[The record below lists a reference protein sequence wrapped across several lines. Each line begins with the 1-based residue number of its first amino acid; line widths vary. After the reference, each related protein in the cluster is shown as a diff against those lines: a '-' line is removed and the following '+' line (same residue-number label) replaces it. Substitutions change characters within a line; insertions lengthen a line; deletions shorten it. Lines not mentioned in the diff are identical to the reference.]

1 MKRGYHKYT
10 SKDDKIILNII
21 RDNPSNL
28 QMCFEE
34 ASEKIGVT
42 PKAISHRYYE
52 KLKHHNVCF
61 IVTGKKHQIANTKN
75 RRYDLPIKTMNTT
88 KMTKTLWN
96 KLCDLFKFK

>member
-10 SKDDKIILNII
+10 SEDDKIILNTI

-34 ASEKIGVT
+34 AAEKIGTT
-42 PKAISHRYYE
+42 PKAIQDRYYE

-61 IVTGKKHQIANTKN
+61 IMVGKKHQVVNTKN
-75 RRYDLPIKTMNTT
+75 RRCDLPIKTMNTT
-88 KMTKTLWN
+88 KTTKTLWN
-96 KLCDLFKFK
+96 KLRDLFKFK